1 MRDSPHP
8 SSTAASSPNR
18 LNRRRIKQLR
28 RYRFSLLSEL
38 LHNLIYNLAPAAY
51 HSPAST
57 MIVVRIGKD
66 HSHATSQQLAD
77 GCLSRTAHAHQHDDH
92 AHPKKI
98 GLICRSNR
106 FAVKFFATI
115 FQWQPIDRPRIL
127 HHRQKLVRTGK
138 RSLAKCMLKQLTST
152 LWRTDVL
159 PSESAHIVCSSS

>member
-1 MRDSPHP
+1 MLFDTPLIRRCFHYRSLAAAHSASPAKARDPHRQWT
-8 SSTAASSPNR
+8 SARHLR
-18 LNRRRIKQLR
+18 LLRRR
-28 RYRFSLLSEL
+28 
-38 LHNLIYNLAPAAY
+38 
-51 HSPAST
+51 

-98 GLICRSNR
+98 GSICRSNR